1 MKEKSRRELVRS
13 RSFQRINGLTQRTPV
28 HKITTRFNAKNESI
42 FILDSKSDKYHYTEW
57 AQNGFERQ
65 DISHGVQR
73 CPTLSH
79 VVPRCPTL
87 SHVVPRRPTVSHGV
101 PRCPAASHG
110 VPRRPTVSDGVPR
123 CPTASHGVP
132 RRPTVSHGVPRCP
145 TVSHGAVQ
153 SGSSKI
159 LLAAFGDP
167 NRTGA

>member
-1 MKEKSRRELVRS
+1 MKKKSRRELVRS

-28 HKITTRFNAKNESI
+28 HKITTRFNAKKESI

-101 PRCPAASHG
+101 PRCP
-110 VPRRPTVSDGVPR
+110 
-123 CPTASHGVP
+123 TASHGVP
-132 RRPTVSHGVPRCP
+132 RRPTVSNGVPRCSP
-145 TVSHGAVQ
+145 VWIIQNSFGGFWRSKPDWCVVLSLVSFC
-153 SGSSKI
+153 K
-159 LLAAFGDP
+159 D
-167 NRTGA
+167 

>member
-1 MKEKSRRELVRS
+1 MKEKSRREFVRS

-28 HKITTRFNAKNESI
+28 HKITTRFNAKKESI

-87 SHVVPRRPTVSHGV
+87 SHVVPRCPTLSH
-101 PRCPAASHG
+101 
-110 VPRRPTVSDGVPR
+110 GVPR

-132 RRPTVSHGVPRCP
+132 RRPTVSNGVPRCSP
-145 TVSHGAVQ
+145 VWIIQNSFGGFWRSKPDWCVVLSLVSFC
-153 SGSSKI
+153 K
-159 LLAAFGDP
+159 D
-167 NRTGA
+167 